1 MYIDRAERAWKNHT
15 NLPAHEKLK
24 CILKILKFRTPPSGW
39 GQTQN
44 IQKLFW
50 GCTLEVRCTLA
61 EPEEN
66 GKMTQ
71 THS

>member
-1 MYIDRAERAWKNHT
+1 MHTKNTKVSH
-15 NLPAHEKLK
+15 P
-24 CILKILKFRTPPSGW
+24 PPSGW

-44 IQKLFW
+44 VQKLFW
-50 GCTLEVRCTLA
+50 GCTLEVQCTLA